1 MDWAAPRYSKPQVDV
16 AGRTVADR
24 SASAEARA
32 LAVAV
37 VDNWRASHS
46 FPLNTIQVGLRQKAK
61 QVDKGS
67 IVAQRIK
74 RLSSI
79 EGKLARFPSMNLSR
93 MQDLGGCRGVVSTVD
108 QVNALREMYRR
119 SNQKHRLV
127 REDDYIACPKESGYR
142 GVHLVYRYFSDRKT
156 TYNGMLIEMQL
167 RTQLQHTW
175 ATAVETAGTFIQQAL
190 KSSQGEAEWLRFFR
204 LMGTSIAL
212 REKCAP
218 VPGTAP
224 DMGGI
229 REEVR
234 RIEAELK
241 VVSRLTAFGRA
252 LTWMEEPEIRRL
264 RAHFYILELN
274 VPARTIELRAY
285 RASESERAAMEYA
298 AIERTLPD
306 RPGVDAV
313 LVSVESAAALR
324 RAYPNY
330 FLDTTAFVE
339 EVRKVL
345 AQPVQRGRPHGG

>member
-1 MDWAAPRYSKPQVDV
+1 MDWAVPRYSKAQVDL
-16 AGRTVADR
+16 AGRTVADG
-24 SASAEARA
+24 SASAEARGLA
-32 LAVAV
+32 LAV

-61 QVDKGS
+61 NLDKGS

-79 EGKLARFPSMNLSR
+79 KSKLDRFPSMNLSR
-93 MQDLGGCRGVVSTVD
+93 MQDLGGCRAVVSNVD
-108 QVNALREMYRR
+108 QVNGLRELYRA
-119 SNQKHRLV
+119 SNHKHRLV
-127 REDDYIACPKESGYR
+127 REDDYIAQPKDSGYR
-142 GVHLVYRYFSDRKT
+142 GIHLVYRYFSDRKT
-156 TYNGMLIEMQL
+156 TYNGLLIEMQL

-190 KSSQGEAEWLRFFR
+190 KSSQGQAEWLHFFT
-204 LMGTSIAL
+204 LMGTAIAL

-218 VPGTAP
+218 VPGTAT
-224 DMGGI
+224 DIVGI
-229 REEVR
+229 REEI
-234 RIEAELK
+234 RICAAELD
-241 VVSRLTAFGRA
+241 VVSRLTAFGQA

-264 RAHFYILELN
+264 
-274 VPARTIELRAY
+274 PDRTMRLRAY
-285 RASESERAAMEYA
+285 RASESEKAAMEYA

-339 EVRKVL
+339 EVQKVL
-345 AQPVQRGRPHGG
+345 SAANRQTRHRG